1 MLIDLI
7 SAEYRGDYK
16 IELVFEDGKRD
27 IVDFS
32 SYINKPGI
40 FSKFRD
46 IDYFRNFT
54 VDPEV
59 KTLTWS
65 NEIDI
70 APEIL
75 YSKATNSPLPE
86 WMRKLS

>member
-7 SAEYRGDYK
+7 SAQYRGDYK
-16 IELVFEDGKRD
+16 IELIFEDGKSG

-32 SYINKPGI
+32 TYINKTGI
-40 FSKFRD
+40 FSKFKD
-46 IDYFRNFT
+46 INYFKKFQ

-59 KTLTWS
+59 KTLVWG

-75 YSKATNSPLPE
+75 YSEATKSPLPE
-86 WMRKLS
+86 WMQK

>member
-7 SAEYRGDYK
+7 SAEYRCDYK
-16 IELVFEDGKRD
+16 IELVFEDGKSG
-27 IVDFS
+27 IIDFS

-40 FSKFRD
+40 FNKFKD
-46 IDYFRNFT
+46 INYFKNFT

-59 KTLTWS
+59 KTLSWS

-75 YSKATNSPLPE
+75 YSESTNSPLPE
-86 WMRKLS
+86 WMQK

>member
-16 IELVFEDGKRD
+16 IELVFEDGKSG

-32 SYINKPGI
+32 SYINKSGI
-40 FSKFRD
+40 FNKFKD
-46 IDYFRNFT
+46 INYFKNFT
-54 VDPEV
+54 VDLEV
-59 KTLTWS
+59 KTLVWG

-75 YSKATNSPLPE
+75 YAEATNSPLPE
-86 WMRKLS
+86 WMQKN